1 MTAAFPL
8 ASPLSHHR
16 PPARLLISFY
26 RRDSSAELSTGVA
39 VSGRPGSGDGHA
51 APRPPEKPTRRYL
64 IIDDSR
70 GWASRDSASDA
81 AVFPP
86 SSLHSARRLPARSLA
101 RLESMSAASS
111 LVWPP
116 GFLFFLPAWLNDRAR
131 VALSLV
137 LVDNYFY
144 IHNAITCASRY
155 SAVRRSSLCLC
166 TGALGRVRAVEVMRD
181 VFRPDFIPDD
191 AAYRQRINLY
201 ELRTVFYN
209 LKTRIPHTDI
219 NHVK

>member
-101 RLESMSAASS
+101 RLESMSAASRRR
-111 LVWPP
+111 LY
-116 GFLFFLPAWLNDRAR
+116 GRRAFSSSFR
-131 VALSLV
+131 RGLMTGLELRLV
-137 LVDNYFY
+137 L
-144 IHNAITCASRY
+144 C
-155 SAVRRSSLCLC
+155 
-166 TGALGRVRAVEVMRD
+166 
-181 VFRPDFIPDD
+181 
-191 AAYRQRINLY
+191 
-201 ELRTVFYN
+201 
-209 LKTRIPHTDI
+209 
-219 NHVK
+219 